1 MGSILWR
8 LDLWAKNYDFLK
20 LFLNKKIR
28 KFTFTFILDQWC
40 ELKNWKIKFT
50 FILDQ

>member
-8 LDLWAKNYDFLK
+8 LDLQTKNYDVLK

-28 KFTFTFILDQWC
+28 KITFTFILDQWC
-40 ELKNWKIKFT
+40 EIKNWKN
-50 FILDQ
+50 